1 MTYPNK
7 LSLTFTV
14 DGNSVVNVVKD
25 GNIRITSKLGQRVD
39 TCKFTLEDPTVTPAD
54 WDEVII
60 SSGGT
65 TYFGGYITDYEE
77 YRDKEK
83 SLKLQYKINASDYSV
98 LFEKVIVKQEY
109 LNKTD
114 QYIIQ
119 DIVSDN
125 SQLSVF
131 NSTDNVDAI
140 QTWDRVR
147 FNRKTFFEVMDQ
159 LADAANA
166 YWYVDYDKNIIF
178 KASEDIAAPFDLSDS
193 PDLATS
199 FPYDNLVVY
208 KDGSNAVNRVEI
220 VGGSG
225 LSDDEI
231 SYLAGTGESNR
242 IILPFKYQEP
252 TTNTAIGVA
261 RNDGTE
267 ETPSW
272 TDMTVAVGY
281 IDELSTTD
289 TVLYYYQEKVLE
301 QTDSWPNLPNAVRLT
316 GRYEYPVRVLRD
328 DAASVTH
335 YGRYLDGKLVDTSL
349 VSKDTAQLA
358 AAAFLAKYALGTT
371 ALSLSTQEPG
381 LLSGQ
386 FVRVV
391 NALQSIDADYLIH
404 QVTTEIIASG
414 HVYCDVELGTYQR
427 DLIDMILRLTR
438 NTSNYV
444 VFRDDEVLDV
454 ITSNAATIFIGE
466 SSSASST
473 NVYKWGVDDDD
484 FPWSFGRWGVV
495 LYPDP
500 PENRLTEAGETRLT
514 EDDEIR
520 LTE

>member
-1 MTYPNK
+1 MSYPNK
-7 LSLTFTV
+7 LSLTMTV
-14 DGNSVVNVVKD
+14 DGNSVVDEVKD
-25 GNIRITSKLGQRVD
+25 GYVRIMSKLGQRVD
-39 TCKFTLEDPTVTPAD
+39 TCKFTLEDPAVAPND
-54 WDEVII
+54 WDEVVI

-65 TYFGGYITDYEE
+65 KYFGGYITDYDEF
-77 YRDKEK
+77 RDKEK
-83 SLKLQYKINASDYSV
+83 SLKLQYKISASDYSV
-98 LFEKVIVKQEY
+98 LFEKVIVKAEY
-109 LNKTD
+109 LDKTD

-125 SQLSVF
+125 SQLSAF
-131 NSTDNVDAI
+131 NTTDNVAAI
-140 QTWDRVR
+140 ETWDRVR

-166 YWYVDYDKNIIF
+166 YWYVDFDKNIIF
-178 KASEDIAAPFDLSDS
+178 KAVEDISPPFDLSDD
-193 PDLATS
+193 PDLATTM
-199 FPYDNLVVY
+199 PYDNLTVF
-208 KDGSNAVNRVEI
+208 KDGSNAVNRVEV

-225 LSDDEI
+225 LSDDEVT
-231 SYLAGTGESNR
+231 YLAGTGKDAR

-267 ETPSW
+267 GSPSW

-281 IDELSTTD
+281 IDDLSTTD

-301 QTDSWPNLPNAVRLT
+301 QTDSWPELPNALRLT

-358 AAAFLAKYALGTT
+358 AAAYLAKYALGTT
-371 ALSLSTQEPG
+371 AISLTTQEPG

-386 FVRVV
+386 VVRVV
-391 NALQSIDADYLIH
+391 NVLQSIDADYLVH
-404 QVTTEIIASG
+404 QVTTEIMSSG

-427 DLIDMILRLTR
+427 DLIDMILKLTR

-454 ITSNAATIFIGE
+454 ITANAETIE
-466 SSSASST
+466 MAETYSSTDT
-473 NVYKWGVDDDD
+473 NVYKWGVDADD
-484 FPWSFGRWGVV
+484 FPWDFGRWGVV
-495 LYPDP
+495 EYD
-500 PENRLTEAGETRLT
+500 ETRITEAGEVRVT
-514 EDDEIR
+514 EDGEIR
-520 LTE
+520 VTE